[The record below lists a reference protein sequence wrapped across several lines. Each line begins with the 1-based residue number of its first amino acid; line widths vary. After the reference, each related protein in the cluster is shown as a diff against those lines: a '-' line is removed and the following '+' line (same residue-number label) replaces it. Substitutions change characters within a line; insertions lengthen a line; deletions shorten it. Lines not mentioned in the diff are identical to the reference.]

1 MKILKK
7 YEKGGTPKYDQ
18 GGFTLTKEDVKT
30 LRSNILAN
38 QANFKDTPMFVGTNS
53 KFTWDDVT
61 RSGNL
66 KITFNEKGQKVLM
79 WRGQSMVIPKGSSL
93 DKSITPTMTA
103 DMEKKI
109 ADYEKRKNLAKEEVV
124 KVGPI
129 KEDKIKVDSEGNP
142 IEDKKDE
149 EKPKE
154 EVKDAK
160 NERKQTPLSIK
171 PVMDTTIEDLAK
183 PPTKLPEEGR
193 PKVEPTKAPEKEERR
208 EYIPQTQRNDEE
220 YTPQSMR
227 PISRPS
233 TEKMKKGGKVKLKK
247 RKAMM
252 GMIAKMA
259 GGAAGGGAGAAMG
272 KMKHGGVTKYKHG
285 GSLKPVPEGSKG
297 LKKLP
302 KKVRNKMGYMK
313 DGGMNKKSKKHSD
326 DELKKTIEAVYKRQ
340 FQVPISEDINNPI
353 FKTRYNEAKRIAQMQ
368 LNKGHRKFVKK

>member
-38 QANFKDTPMFVGTNS
+38 QANFKDTPMFIGANS

-66 KITFNEKGQKVLM
+66 KITFNEKGQKVLV
-79 WRGQSMVIPKGSSL
+79 WRGQSMVIPEGSSL

-103 DMEKKI
+103 DMEKKM
-109 ADYEKRKNLAKEEVV
+109 ADYEKRKNLDKEEVV
-124 KVGPI
+124 EVGPI
-129 KEDKIKVDSEGNP
+129 KEGKIKVDSKGNP
-142 IEDKKDE
+142 IEDKKEEPEEEIKDE
-149 EKPKE
+149 TKE
-154 EVKDAK
+154 ETDDKK
-160 NERKQTPLSIK
+160 GRKQTPLSIK
-171 PVMDTTIEDLAK
+171 PVKVTTIEDLAK

-272 KMKHGGVTKYKHG
+272 KMKHGGVTKYQNG
-285 GSLKPVPEGSKG
+285 GKTSKDG
-297 LKKLP
+297 LK
-302 KKVRNKMGYMK
+302 
-313 DGGMNKKSKKHSD
+313 SA
-326 DELKKTIEAVYKRQ
+326 IEAVYQRH
-340 FQVPISEDINNPI
+340 FDVSLDEDMNNPI
-353 FKTRYNEAKRIAQMQ
+353 FKTRYNYAKRIAQKQ
-368 LNKGHRKFVKK
+368 LSKGHKHTEKNKPRRKFVKK

>member
-1 MKILKK
+1 
-7 YEKGGTPKYDQ
+7 
-18 GGFTLTKEDVKT
+18 
-30 LRSNILAN
+30 
-38 QANFKDTPMFVGTNS
+38 
-53 KFTWDDVT
+53 
-61 RSGNL
+61 
-66 KITFNEKGQKVLM
+66 
-79 WRGQSMVIPKGSSL
+79 MVIPQGSSL

-109 ADYEKRKNLAKEEVV
+109 ADYEKRKNLDKEEVV

-129 KEDKIKVDSEGNP
+129 KEGKIKVDSEGNP

-154 EVKDAK
+154 DVKDTK

-171 PVMDTTIEDLAK
+171 PVKVTTVESLAK
-183 PPTKLPEEGR
+183 PTKLPEEGK

-208 EYIPQTQRNDEE
+208 EYIPQTQRKDEE

-227 PISRPS
+227 
-233 TEKMKKGGKVKLKK
+233 MKKGGKVKLKK

-313 DGGMNKKSKKHSD
+313 DGGMNKKSKKYSD
-326 DELKKTIEAVYKRQ
+326 DELKKAIKAVYNRQ
-340 FQVPISEDINNPI
+340 FQVPISKDINNPI